1 MENEIVGPQKEKNR
15 FSKAELLEK
24 VMNLVQSRKTRL
36 EIQDELGLTKGQFE
50 KVLGSLLSKG
60 RLTREDS
67 EFFLKTGSAYA
78 KSFPEEIQSLLK
90 VSENDLIFFTSDE
103 GNIVFKTK

>member
-15 FSKAELLEK
+15 FSKAELLE
-24 VMNLVQSRKTRL
+24 R
-36 EIQDELGLTKGQFE
+36 EIQEELGLTKGKFE

-60 RLTREDS
+60 KLTREDS

-103 GNIVFKTK
+103 GNIVLKTK

>member
-15 FSKAELLEK
+15 FSKAELLER

-36 EIQDELGLTKGQFE
+36 EIQEELGLTKG
-50 KVLGSLLSKG
+50 K
-60 RLTREDS
+60 LTREDS

-90 VSENDLIFFTSDE
+90 VSENDLIFFTIDN
-103 GNIVFKTK
+103 GNIVLKTK

>member
-36 EIQDELGLTKGQFE
+36 EIQDELGLTKGRFE
-50 KVLGSLLSKG
+50 KVLGLSPFQG
-60 RLTREDS
+60 
-67 EFFLKTGSAYA
+67 KTD
-78 KSFPEEIQSLLK
+78 PRR
-90 VSENDLIFFTSDE
+90 
-103 GNIVFKTK
+103 

>member
-24 VMNLVQSRKTRL
+24 VMNLIQSRKTQL
-36 EIQDELGLTKGQFE
+36 EIQEELGLTKGKFE

-60 RLTREDS
+60 KLTREDS
-67 EFFLKTGSAYA
+67 ELFLKTGSAYA

-90 VSENDLIFFTSDE
+90 VSENDLIFFTIDN
-103 GNIVFKTK
+103 GNIVLKTK

>member
-24 VMNLVQSRKTRL
+24 VMNLIQSKKTRL
-36 EIQDELGLTKGQFE
+36 EIQEELGLTKG
-50 KVLGSLLSKG
+50 
-60 RLTREDS
+60 EDS

-90 VSENDLIFFTSDE
+90 VSENDLIFFTIDN
-103 GNIVFKTK
+103 GNIVLKTK